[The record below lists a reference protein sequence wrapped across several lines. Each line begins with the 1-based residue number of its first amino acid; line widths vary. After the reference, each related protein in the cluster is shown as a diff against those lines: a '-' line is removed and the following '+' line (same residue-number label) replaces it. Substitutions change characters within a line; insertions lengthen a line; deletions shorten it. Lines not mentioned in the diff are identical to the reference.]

1 MVADVRAGDV
11 DCFRRYARTVK
22 QVYGRQHA
30 NSVSGHAPVSEADVD
45 LIDTLDRCQGPK
57 RLFHCW
63 GWGMGWGRG
72 SHALIYHVSS

>member
-45 LIDTLDRCQGPK
+45 FDR
-57 RLFHCW
+57 
-63 GWGMGWGRG
+63 
-72 SHALIYHVSS
+72 HAGQVSGTKAAVSLLGVGDGGGGGVVMP